1 MANKTLTMLQIR
13 RILQLL
19 QEDRSKREIARVL
32 SISRNTIDDYERKY
46 IASGQSLVSLLGLSD
61 PSLWEALNPPERSDK
76 EANPRYDSLL
86 ERVPYIIKDLKR
98 PGVTRQLLWREYK
111 LENPQGY
118 GYAQFCVHLT
128 NHLQKDRATMHFEHK
143 PGEYLQVDFAG
154 TPMSYINRDTGEF
167 INCPV
172 LVCVLPCSG
181 KMYIEALPKASSEY
195 LFAALGRCMSFL
207 GGVPRNILCDNLK
220 QIVNRSNRYEPSFSE
235 LSQQWALHYGTNFVT
250 ARVAKPKDKPSV
262 EKGVDLAY
270 KRVYAPLRNKE
281 FYSLEELN
289 YHIAKQ
295 LDIHN
300 HTDFQKRSHNRD
312 DRFINEEKQCL
323 GILPSEPFTI
333 KHVTHAKV
341 QKNYH
346 VILGEDWHQY
356 SVPHEHIGKQVKI
369 IYDTTE
375 VEIYLGLKRIAI
387 HRRSYRRH
395 GYTTLPE
402 HMPEKHQ
409 RYLEM
414 RGWDAEYFIK
424 RASRIGENTAWVIE
438 KVLSSKAFPEQ
449 TYNACLGILSY
460 EKKYSAERLE
470 AACKRAYGA
479 PVINYKIISNILKN
493 NQDKQTIIQMEI
505 RLPEHENIR
514 GAGTYK

>member
-1 MANKTLTMLQIR
+1 MANKTLKMLQIR

-19 QEDRSKREIARVL
+19 QEGRSKRQIAKDL
-32 SISRNTIDDYERKY
+32 SISRNTIDEYQDKY
-46 IASGQSLVSLLGLSD
+46 ISSGQTLAQLLSLQD
-61 PSLWEALNPPERSDK
+61 HALWEALNQK
-76 EANPRYDSLL
+76 EKIEDEDNPRYKRLL
-86 ERVPYIIKDLKR
+86 GKIPGILVELKR
-98 PGVTRQLLWREYK
+98 PGVTRQLLWQEYK
-111 LENPQGY
+111 SEELECY
-118 GYAQFCVHLT
+118 EYAQFCVHLRDY
-128 NHLQKDRATMHFEHK
+128 LQRNQATMHFEHR

-154 TPMSYINRDTGEF
+154 SPMDYINRETGE
-167 INCPV
+167 IIICPV
-172 LVCVLPCSG
+172 LVCVLPFSG
-181 KMYIEALPKASSEY
+181 HMYLEALPNATSEH
-195 LFAALGRCMSFL
+195 LFAALGRCITFL
-207 GGVPRNILCDNLK
+207 GGVPRNVLFDNLK
-220 QIVNRSNRYEPSFSE
+220 QVVTRSNRYEPSFSD
-235 LSQQWALHYGTNFVT
+235 LAQQWALHYGTNFVA

-295 LDIHN
+295 LLIHN
-300 HTDFQKRSHNRD
+300 QTNFQKRSHSRE
-312 DRFINEEKQCL
+312 DRFINEEKQHL
-323 GILPSEPFTI
+323 GSLLTEPFTI
-333 KHVTHAKV
+333 KHVTQAKV

-356 SVPHEHIGKQVKI
+356 SVPHEYIGKQVKI
-369 IYDTTE
+369 IYDSKE
-375 VEIYLGLKRIAI
+375 VEIYISLQRISI

-409 RYLEM
+409 RYMEM
-414 RGWDAEYFIK
+414 RGWDADYFIK
-424 RASRIGENTAWVIE
+424 RAGQIGENTVWVIK

-460 EKKYSAERLE
+460 EKKYSTQRLE
-470 AACKRAYGA
+470 AACKRAYGS
-479 PVINYKIISNILKN
+479 PVVNYKIISNILKN
-493 NQDKQTIIQMEI
+493 NLDKQNDTQMEI

>member
-19 QEDRSKREIARVL
+19 QEGRSKRKIAKDL

-61 PSLWEALNPPERSDK
+61 PSLWEALNPPDRSEK
-76 EANPRYDSLL
+76 EDNPRYDKLL
-86 ERVPYIIKDLKR
+86 EKVPYIIKDLKR
-98 PGVTRQLLWREYK
+98 PGVTRQLLWQEYK
-111 LENPQGY
+111 RENPEGY
-118 GYAQFCVHLT
+118 GYAQFCVHL
-128 NHLQKDRATMHFEHK
+128 NNYLQKDRATMHFEHK
-143 PGEYLQVDFAG
+143 PGDYLQVDFAG
-154 TPMSYINRDTGEF
+154 SSMNYIHRDTGELKT
-167 INCPV
+167 CPV
-172 LVCVLPCSG
+172 LVCVLPFSS
-181 KMYIEALPKASSEY
+181 KMYVEALPKASSEH

-207 GGVPRNILCDNLK
+207 GGVPRNILFDNLK
-220 QIVNRSNRYEPSFSE
+220 QVVTRSNRYEPSFSE
-235 LSQQWALHYGTNFVT
+235 LSQQWALHYGTNFVA
-250 ARVAKPKDKPSV
+250 ARVAKPKDKSSV

-289 YHIAKQ
+289 YNIANQ

-300 HTDFQKRSHNRD
+300 HTNFQKRSHNRD

-323 GILPSEPFTI
+323 GTLPSEPFTI
-333 KHVTHAKV
+333 KHVTLAKV

-369 IYDTTE
+369 IYDTAE

-424 RASRIGENTAWVIE
+424 RAARIGENTAWVIE

-460 EKKYSAERLE
+460 EKKYSPQRLE
-470 AACKRAYGA
+470 SACKRAYGA

-493 NQDKQTIIQMEI
+493 NQDKQSSTQMEI

-514 GAGTYK
+514 GAGTYQ

>member
-1 MANKTLTMLQIR
+1 MLQIR

-19 QEDRSKREIARVL
+19 KEGRSRRQIAKDL
-32 SISRNTIDDYERKY
+32 SISRNTIDDYEHKY
-46 IASGQSLVSLLGLSD
+46 VTSGQSLESLLKLSD
-61 PSLWEALNPPERSDK
+61 PALWEALNPPQRSEK
-76 EANPRYDSLL
+76 EDNPRHGKLL
-86 ERVPYIIKDLKR
+86 EKIPFIIKDLKR
-98 PGVTRQLLWREYK
+98 PGVTRQLLWQEYI
-111 LENPQGY
+111 LEDPEGY
-118 GYAQFCVHLT
+118 RYAQFCVHL
-128 NHLQKDRATMHFEHK
+128 NNYLQKDWGTMHFEHK

-154 TPMSYINRDTGEF
+154 ASMNYIDRDTGEF
-167 INCPV
+167 ITCPV
-172 LVCVLPCSG
+172 LVCVLPFSG
-181 KMYIEALPKASSEY
+181 KMYVEALPKSISEY
-195 LFAALGRCMSFL
+195 LFAALGRSMSFFE
-207 GGVPRNILCDNLK
+207 GVPRNILCDNLK
-220 QIVNRSNRYEPSFSE
+220 QVVTRSNRYEPSFSE
-235 LSQQWALHYGTNFVT
+235 LSHQWALHYGTNFEA
-250 ARVAKPKDKPSV
+250 ARVGKPKDKPSV
-262 EKGVDLAY
+262 EKGVDMAY
-270 KRVYAPLRNKE
+270 KRIYAPLRNKE
-281 FYSLEELN
+281 FYSLEQLN
-289 YHIAKQ
+289 HQIVKQ

-300 HTDFQKRSHNRD
+300 KANFQRRNYSRD
-312 DRFINEEKQCL
+312 DRFINEEKHCL
-323 GILPSEPFTI
+323 GSLPAEPFTI

-356 SVPHEHIGKQVKI
+356 SVPHEYIGKQIKI
-369 IYDTTE
+369 IYDTAE

-409 RYLEM
+409 RYLEI

-424 RASRIGENTAWVIE
+424 RAARIGENTAWVIE

-460 EKKYSAERLE
+460 EKKYSPERLE

-479 PVINYKIISNILKN
+479 PVINYKIISNILRN
-493 NQDKQTIIQMEI
+493 NQDKQTCIQMEI

-514 GAGTYK
+514 GAGTYQ